1 MDRRRRRPLCV
12 CDSTLEP
19 ISRGESAQVA
29 RRRLRFHAFF
39 LLGSRLLVSA
49 CHLVSFSLSLFLFLS
64 LSPSIPLLHS
74 DSISLHRMSS
84 FVYFK
89 FSLSPRSRRLVE
101 FARSIRPSDQTLKLK
116 LRPQLKRILKTSES
130 GIRDSSTLMAKDSE
144 SVTT

>member
-89 FSLSPRSRRLVE
+89 FSLSLLVRGVSWSLLAQSDRQTRHSSSSSDPNSNVYSKPQSRE
-101 FARSIRPSDQTLKLK
+101 
-116 LRPQLKRILKTSES
+116 SE
-130 GIRDSSTLMAKDSE
+130 IQAL
-144 SVTT
+144 